1 MIVFREGEGI
11 AVVEV
16 STRMLARFVELEIP
30 GKDVI
35 FSDNSFDV
43 LPGRTVSVTASL
55 PDGRTVEEVV
65 RALVTRSLYDS
76 FS

>member
-1 MIVFREGEGI
+1 M
-11 AVVEV
+11 VEV

-65 RALVTRSLYDS
+65 RALVTRSLYDL